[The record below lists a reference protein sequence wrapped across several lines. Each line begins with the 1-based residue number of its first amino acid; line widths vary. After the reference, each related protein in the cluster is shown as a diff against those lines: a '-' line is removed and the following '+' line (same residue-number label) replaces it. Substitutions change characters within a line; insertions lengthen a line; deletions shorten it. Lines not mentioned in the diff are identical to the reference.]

1 MEDFSISEIP
11 LADCISDCTGSLAY
25 QGCSLRPVCP
35 LSELASPHGGFME
48 PLSLAV
54 LLSEDGS
61 SKRRRGRRRR
71 RRKPGNK
78 NQAPKENGRQPSSQE
93 IERALSR
100 FKAEPRPMGIPKVI
114 DPPPKK
120 VEIRWKTNAVP
131 KPVQVSAGKISCV
144 PGEFGFLPE
153 ERVQEIAVQLEGMP
167 ISLEQALSLRAAL
180 NQEKSVYSH
189 SKLMRR
195 SNEFSRR
202 YDSGESVISLSKRF
216 DAPPVNTFRA
226 VLTGR
231 GWTKTRIKDTLNKNP
246 SKLNKRDREQFELAE
261 SVDRVSSVNQTET
274 QNAAEVFEEI
284 LCDHFSSLGIRF
296 RKQDDLLNEQKRSEG
311 RAIITPDLLLLDD
324 VRINGIPCAWIDAKH
339 FFGADLKFPRKKT
352 QKQVDRYVAEYGQG
366 AIVYRHGFCDGL
378 RLRGAVKLDS
388 SPLDLQPLEDF
399 HENSRKADD

>member
-1 MEDFSISEIP
+1 MTDTPDNE
-11 LADCISDCTGSLAY
+11 TSLP
-25 QGCSLRPVCP
+25 R
-35 LSELASPHGGFME
+35 GGFME
-48 PLSLAV
+48 PLSLEV
-54 LLSEDGS
+54 VLSEDQS
-61 SKRRRGRRRR
+61 AKRNPGRRRR
-71 RRKPGNK
+71 RRRPRSENK
-78 NQAPKENGRQPSSQE
+78 APRKDGGGPKSPE

-100 FKAEPRPMGIPKVI
+100 FKQNPRPMGIPKVI
-114 DPPPKK
+114 DPPPKR
-120 VEIRWKTNAVP
+120 VNMSWKTNAVSRNIQN
-131 KPVQVSAGKISCV
+131 KAGKIACI

-153 ERVQEIAVQLEGMP
+153 ERVQEIAKQLDGMA

-195 SNEFSRR
+195 SNEISRR
-202 YDSGESVISLSKRF
+202 YDSGESVMALSKRF

-226 VLTGR
+226 ILTGR

-246 SKLNKRDREQFELAE
+246 SKLNARDREQFELAE
-261 SVDRVSSVNQTET
+261 SGDRVSSVNQTET

-284 LCDHFSSLGIRF
+284 LCKHFTSLGIRF
-296 RKQDDLLNEQKRSEG
+296 RRQEELLNEQKKSEG

-324 VRINGIPCAWIDAKH
+324 VRINGVPCAWIDAKH
-339 FFGADLKFPRKKT
+339 FFGADLRFPKKKT

-388 SPLDLQPLEDF
+388 SPLDLKPLEEF
-399 HENSRKADD
+399 HENSKRDN